1 MDRGVGLALD
11 KLGNKWAP
19 STGNWNDHAVTLT
32 TE

>member
-11 KLGNKWAP
+11 KLGNKWA